1 MCFDIENELNK
12 LNKYG
17 SKLGL
22 DRIRELLNRLGNPQ
36 KQLRIVH
43 IGGTN
48 GKGSVVCYLESI
60 AIASKIKCG
69 AYTSPALS
77 KFNENTRINDR
88 WIEKTQAQKIYNKI
102 IIECEKMVADG
113 FEHPTRFEVETVIA
127 FCHFAIEK
135 CEIVFLEVGLGG
147 ELDATN
153 IIENPILTLFTS
165 ISIDHIAEFGDSLQ
179 SVTKA
184 ECGII
189 KESVPVIISPNQEE
203 EVLEVIKQITTQKN
217 SPLTIANLYEK
228 PLKNKAIYAPINAGL
243 AQATAE
249 ILGFNNKAIKKGIN
263 KANWLGRFS
272 IITLCTGSKF
282 RRFLR
287 AFWFGIESNF
297 PIKPIFILDGAHNE
311 TAIEA
316 LTKTLK
322 KEYDNKKITAIVSI
336 NSDKNAD
343 KMLEMLSKTAHKII
357 CLGDENN
364 KRLLSVETLETTA
377 KTHFSI
383 VEKAI
388 TPLDAV
394 IKAKQASSKKDIIVA
409 TGSLSHLS
417 NVSNAYVLHVL
428 WNGYKWGKF
437 IADFD
442 ILTDNWKYKRVKK
455 ILLDVVFNV
464 LIKNIENVEENRKFC
479 KHGLEHLITVAKLAL
494 KENEKLTEK
503 IDPEVVI
510 ISALL
515 HDIGRFWQYS
525 KEYKKT
531 PHAKIGKIK
540 TEERL
545 QLLSFIDSETKQ
557 ICSAIETHNDDS
569 VSNDTGLN
577 GIIYRADKASRDCNN
592 CKAKYKCK
600 NYL

>member
-135 CEIVFLEVGLGG
+135 CELVFLEVGLGG

-153 IIENPILTLFTS
+153 IIENPILTLLTS

-189 KESVPVIISPNQEE
+189 KEGVPVIIAPNQEK
-203 EVLEVIKQITTQKN
+203 EVLEVIKQITKEKN

-228 PLKNKAIYAPINAGL
+228 PLKNKAVYATINAGL

-249 ILGFNNKAIKKGIN
+249 ILRFNKKNIAKGITN
-263 KANWLGRFS
+263 AIWYDRYEIVSYNHRTTAKK
-272 IITLCTGSKF
+272 TTV
-282 RRFLR
+282 
-287 AFWFGIESNF
+287 
-297 PIKPIFILDGAHNE
+297 ILDGAHNPS
-311 TAIEA
+311 AIQA
-316 LTKTLK
+316 LCDTLK
-322 KEYDNKKITAIVSI
+322 KEYPNRKIIFVVSI
-336 NSDKNAD
+336 NRDKDAN
-343 KMLEMLSKTAHKII
+343 KMLEIMSSVAHKIV
-357 CLGDENN
+357 CLSNESNS
-364 KRLLSVETLETTA
+364 RLLSTRELVDIAKKHHNFIET
-377 KTHFSI
+377 I
-383 VEKAI
+383 VN
-388 TPLDAV
+388 PLFDFKAV
-394 IKAKQASSKKDIIVA
+394 IEKSTNRDVIVA
-409 TGSLSHLS
+409 TGSLSHLYTID
-417 NVSNAYVLHVL
+417 NAYYSYIFWHKNWDIISELTN
-428 WNGYKWGKF
+428 NGQ
-437 IADFD
+437 
-442 ILTDNWKYKRVKK
+442 NKK
-455 ILLDVVFNV
+455 ILKLLLN
-464 LIKNIENVEENRKFC
+464 NILFCHAMQAIEFLEKDREFC
-479 KHGLEHLITVAKLAL
+479 KHDLEHLLKVAQLAL
-494 KENEKLTEK
+494 KEANGK
-503 IDPEVVI
+503 IDVEVI
-510 ISALL
+510 IATALL
-515 HDIGRFWQYS
+515 HDLGRA
-525 KEYKKT
+525 ED
-531 PHAKIGKIK
+531 
-540 TEERL
+540 
-545 QLLSFIDSETKQ
+545 QLLIPILFTSKQPHNILSAKFAEDILPNYGFNIDEITQ

-592 CKAKYKCK
+592 CKAKHKCK